1 MFKVLATGVV
11 ISKGFDNNPALKFS
25 EKGDSVRFRVG
36 QKVYDSRVENNTRW
50 VNHTIKAFGSVCER
64 IEKMQL
70 KEGSFVNFVGRLDED
85 TWTDEESGEIKRMQ
99 VIILDEIEYASGGGK
114 KIQTAVNRAQSSR
127 QNRLRRARRDPSLK
141 TRTIST
147 AIPRLTV
154 KISSAIKQVKKMNQA

>member
-114 KIQTAVNRAQSSR
+114 KDTDSCKSGAKQS
-127 QNRLRRARRDPSLK
+127 A
-141 TRTIST
+141 
-147 AIPRLTV
+147 
-154 KISSAIKQVKKMNQA
+154 KQASPGKKGSEPENSDNFDGYTPFNGEDFFGS

>member
-114 KIQTAVNRAQSSR
+114 KDSGSGKSGAKQS
-127 QNRLRRARRDPSLK
+127 A
-141 TRTIST
+141 
-147 AIPRLTV
+147 
-154 KISSAIKQVKKMNQA
+154 KQASPGKKGSEPENSDNFDGYTPFNGEDFFGD

>member
-36 QKVYDSRVENNTRW
+36 QKVYDSRAENNTRW
-50 VNHTIKAFGSVCER
+50 VNHTVKAFGSVCER

-85 TWTDEESGEIKRMQ
+85 TWTDEDSGEIKRMQ
-99 VIILDEIEYASGGGK
+99 VVILDEIEYASGGGK
-114 KIQTAVNRAQSSR
+114 KDSDNNRSGAKQSEKQTSSGKKK
-127 QNRLRRARRDPSLK
+127 NDPENSDNFDGY
-141 TRTIST
+141 S
-147 AIPRLTV
+147 PF
-154 KISSAIKQVKKMNQA
+154 NDEDFFGD

>member
-36 QKVYDSRVENNTRW
+36 QKVYDSRAENNTRW
-50 VNHTIKAFGSVCER
+50 VNHTVKAFGSVCER

-85 TWTDEESGEIKRMQ
+85 TWTDEDSGEIKRMQ
-99 VIILDEIEYASGGGK
+99 VVILDEIEYASGGGK
-114 KIQTAVNRAQSSR
+114 KDSDNNRSGAKQSEKQTSSGKKK
-127 QNRLRRARRDPSLK
+127 NDPENSDNFDGY
-141 TRTIST
+141 S
-147 AIPRLTV
+147 PF
-154 KISSAIKQVKKMNQA
+154 NGEDFFGD